1 MLSSITPLG
10 ERSRGFS
17 WELTASAFAVGAI
30 FVGAAGGSL
39 LGAVGSLAPDGSW
52 RSWVGLVALAVALL
66 FDATSLSNR
75 LPSTRRQVNEDWMAR
90 YRGWVYGLAFG
101 AQLGAAVATVV
112 TSAAIYAAMFGAL
125 VCGSAGGGLAIG
137 IAFGL
142 ARALSLLPARGAR
155 DTEGLLVLHRRLA
168 AAAPAAGRVVVAAE
182 LLALGLLITVVA

>member
-17 WELTASAFAVGAI
+17 WKLTASAFAVGAVL
-30 FVGAAGGSL
+30 VGAAGGAL
-39 LGAVGSLAPDGSW
+39 LGAVGSLVPDGSW
-52 RSWVGLVALAVALL
+52 RTWVALAALAAALL
-66 FDATSLSNR
+66 FDATALSQR
-75 LPSTRRQVNEDWMAR
+75 LPSTRRQVNEDWMTR

-137 IAFGL
+137 TAFGL
-142 ARALSLLPARGAR
+142 VRALSLLPARGAT
-155 DTEGLLVLHRRLA
+155 DTDGLLALHQRLVA
-168 AAAPAAGRVVVAAE
+168 LAPAAGRVVVAAE
-182 LLALGLLITVVA
+182 VVALGLLITVVG